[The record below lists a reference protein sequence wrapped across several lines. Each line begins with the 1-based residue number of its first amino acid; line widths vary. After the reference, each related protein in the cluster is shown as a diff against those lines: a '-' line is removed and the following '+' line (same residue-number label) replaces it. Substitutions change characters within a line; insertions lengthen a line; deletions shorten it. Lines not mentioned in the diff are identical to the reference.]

1 MSRNRQVV
9 EETVDG
15 VTVTKEFD
23 EDRFALPA
31 IRYELSSTRTEPVR
45 VRLVEDPPPSL
56 EPEQFGFH
64 SEYGS
69 HDWRIDDGCLVFE
82 RRLDPGED
90 VTTIVGVREVEDT
103 RQLLDDVDDVVVT
116 SADAPADPE
125 STSDESV
132 EEALD
137 EALNDDAGHPA
148 GPTREPTRFEDRGE
162 EHEAED
168 DSGGTATAGIE
179 LSTDEP
185 ADGQTD
191 SIDARIR
198 HLQADVAD
206 LRAYTA
212 ALEEFL
218 DEHGSAT
225 EVVADFDD
233 RLDTF
238 QDDLAALETRVEA
251 NDDAIS
257 SVSADVDE
265 VRESVD
271 DNDAELDEVLTRLEA
286 VETQLEDVGDLSTL
300 ADRLTSVEADVDEVN
315 RWRESLRS
323 ALSAPDR
330 ENEPRD

>member
-1 MSRNRQVV
+1 M

-31 IRYELSSTRTEPVR
+31 IRYELSSTRTEAVR
-45 VRLVEDPPPSL
+45 VRLIEDPPPSL

-69 HDWRIDDGCLVFE
+69 HDWRIDDGRLVFE
-82 RRLDPGED
+82 RRLGAGED
-90 VTTIVGVREVEDT
+90 VTTVVGVREVEDT
-103 RQLLDDVDDVVVT
+103 RQLLTDVDEVVVT
-116 SADAPADPE
+116 SADAADEAE
-125 STSDESV
+125 SASDGSDESV

-137 EALNDDAGHPA
+137 EALTDDARQPA
-148 GPTREPTRFEDRGE
+148 GPTREPSGFEERGE
-162 EHEAED
+162 EHEADD
-168 DSGGTATAGIE
+168 DSEATATAGE
-179 LSTDEP
+179 EPSTDEP
-185 ADGQTD
+185 ADGKTD

-218 DEHGSAT
+218 DEHGSAA

-233 RLDTF
+233 RLDAF
-238 QDDLAALETRVEA
+238 QDDLAALETRVDA
-251 NDDAIS
+251 NDAAIA

-271 DNDAELDEVLTRLEA
+271 DNDAELDEVLNRLEA
-286 VETQLEDVGDLSTL
+286 VEAQLEDAGDLSTL
-300 ADRLTSVEADVDEVN
+300 PDRLTSVEADVEDVN

-323 ALSAPDR
+323 ALSAPDT
-330 ENEPRD
+330 DDV